1 MYKIMSEET
10 DESINITSIIN
21 KINMLSSEKNK
32 NIFVENYNDVKSK
45 INIID
50 KVLEKESSIDKNLSI
65 DKLFEMLKEYNNV
78 IENDEQYIDIN
89 EFKKM
94 KDIIELVETKLH
106 NSTINITE
114 IK

>member
-1 MYKIMSEET
+1 MSEEEII
-10 DESINITSIIN
+10 ESINITSIIN

-32 NIFVENYNDVKSK
+32 NIFVENYNEVKSK

-65 DKLFEMLKEYNNV
+65 DKLFEMLKEYNDI
-78 IENDEQYIDIN
+78 IENEEQDMDIN

-94 KDIIELVETKLH
+94 KDIIELVEIKLN
-106 NSTINITE
+106 NSGMDITE